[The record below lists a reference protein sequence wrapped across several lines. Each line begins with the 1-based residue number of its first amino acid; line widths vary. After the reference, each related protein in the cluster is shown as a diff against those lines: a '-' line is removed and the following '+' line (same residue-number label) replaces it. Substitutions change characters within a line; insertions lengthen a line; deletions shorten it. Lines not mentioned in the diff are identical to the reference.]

1 MLRILIGIC
10 STREDEKFLASFN
23 DFWNKALEFY
33 NITVVWQ
40 YNQKLPDAQNH
51 IAELFMEGRYDY
63 LLLLDDDHSGHTVK
77 MLHCLIC
84 AHSHMATIKTY
95 SRHYPYV
102 TAAWNYLNENTTVPI
117 ERGEG
122 YVECD
127 LTGFPMTLIS
137 RETFKLLEK
146 PYFRYYS
153 DGERDWHSDVDFC
166 KRLRDLG
173 IKPIV
178 CFQYTIGHDKIT
190 EENVNFYRHKE
201 IAENNGQG
209 WMRVVNEQL
218 TKCKA

>member
-10 STREDEKFLASFN
+10 STREDTRFLGSFN
-23 DFWNKALEFY
+23 KFWGEALKKY
-33 NITVVWQ
+33 DITVTWQ
-40 YNQKLPDAQNH
+40 YNKKLPDAQNA
-51 IAELFMEGRYDY
+51 IAGLFLDGRYDY
-63 LLLLDDDHSGHTVK
+63 LLLLDDDHSGHTVE
-77 MLHCLIC
+77 MLDCLVD
-84 AHSHMATIKTY
+84 ANTNMATMRTF

-102 TAAWNYLNENTTVPI
+102 TAAWNYINENTTVSI
-117 ERGEG
+117 ECGDG
-122 YVECD
+122 YVKCD

-137 RETFKLLEK
+137 RETFNKLEE

-166 KRLRDLG
+166 KRLRNIG

-178 CFQYTIGHDKIT
+178 CFQYCLNHDKIT
-190 EENVNFYRHKE
+190 LENVNEYRHKE

-209 WMRVVNEQL
+209 WMRVIEEQL